1 MRFDLIRAITPKYSN
16 YKFIKSPNFERR
28 TSDNSSLARTLKKV
42 SDTKLKWT
50 HIDVDHAAKVGGFSR
65 ADAVRKL
72 QEWNDIGVI
81 QLTPSGVVNR
91 FRCLKKF
98 PEGKAAKRQMITS
111 IYEQIKAREQS
122 DMQRVQRVIDLITTH
137 GCLCRELAKHFGDEE
152 SIPTGGCGNCNF
164 CFTNKAVNFSPGKHR
179 GRNGRIDE
187 TRFNAVLSAT
197 KVRDDA
203 HFLARVAFGIS
214 SPRVTI
220 EKLGKHEVFGGMQ
233 DCDFEARAQC
243 LWQICLFG

>member
-1 MRFDLIRAITPKYSN
+1 MPD
-16 YKFIKSPNFERR
+16 FEKK
-28 TSDNSSLARTLKKV
+28 TSDKSSLARTLEKV
-42 SDTKLKWT
+42 SNTKLKWT
-50 HIDVDHAAKVGGFSR
+50 HIDVDQASRVGGCPR
-65 ADAVRKL
+65 ADVVRKL
-72 QEWNDIGVI
+72 QGWNDIGAI
-81 QLTPSGVVNR
+81 QLTPSGVVSR

-98 PEGKAAKRQMITS
+98 PEGEAAKRQLITS

-122 DMQRVQRVIDLITTH
+122 DMQRVQGVIDLITTN
-137 GCLCRELAKHFGDEE
+137 GCLCGELAKHFGDEK
-152 SIPTGGCGNCNF
+152 SIPSNGCGNCNF
-164 CFTNKAVNFSPGKHR
+164 CFTNKAVEFSPGKHQ
-179 GRNGRIDE
+179 GRKGRIDK

-220 EKLGKHEVFGGMQ
+220 EKLGKHEVFGSMQ
-233 DCDFEARAQC
+233 DCDFEVRAQR